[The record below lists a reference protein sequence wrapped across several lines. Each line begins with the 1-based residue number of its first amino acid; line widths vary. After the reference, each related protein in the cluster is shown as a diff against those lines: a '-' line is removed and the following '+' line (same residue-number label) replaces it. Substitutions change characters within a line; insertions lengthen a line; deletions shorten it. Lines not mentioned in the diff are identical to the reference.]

1 VTALLGGWL
10 TDPAIWAAGAVAL
23 MLLELLIPGFVMLGL
38 GAGAL
43 AMAGLVWV
51 WPGMVEA
58 LTVLGT
64 VLLWAAL
71 SLVSAWAI
79 AKRYGRRG
87 RQAPAEDVNDFT
99 NH

>member
-1 VTALLGGWL
+1 MTALLGGWL
-10 TDPAIWAAGAVAL
+10 SDPAVWAAGAVAL

-43 AMAGLVWV
+43 AMAALVWL
-51 WPGMVEA
+51 WPGVIGT

-64 VLLWAAL
+64 VLVWAAL

-79 AKRYGRRG
+79 ARRYGRRE
-87 RQAPAEDVNDFT
+87 RRAPDQDVNDFT